1 MTGQPFRSAKFTL
14 RAPYELLKYLINQT
28 GMFSSTL
35 AEGGAF
41 IKSNDSL
48 EIPDIQLHFVVG
60 MVEDHG
66 REIWGMVLVAICVC

>member
-1 MTGQPFRSAKFTL
+1 
-14 RAPYELLKYLINQT
+14 
-28 GMFSSTL
+28 MFSSTL

-66 REIWGMVLVAICVC
+66 REEIWGNGLVAICVC